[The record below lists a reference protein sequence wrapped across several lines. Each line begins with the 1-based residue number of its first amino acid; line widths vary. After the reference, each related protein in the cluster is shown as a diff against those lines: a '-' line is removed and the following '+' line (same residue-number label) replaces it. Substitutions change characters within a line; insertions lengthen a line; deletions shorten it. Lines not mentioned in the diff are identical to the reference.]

1 MCGRKRERKK
11 RIPLLVTEESPEIY
25 YDWKGSE
32 HMAPL
37 NQLGHRKQTITG
49 WFRPVSFPPPWD
61 RVLGKPHPDHKPREQ
76 RIQEENQACCQ
87 KNRKGHCGD
96 KNNVHF
102 HSGVER
108 RYHRRNHITHHI
120 NVLKEERKW
129 SFVQY
134 GGSRSVV
141 SNSCG
146 SMVPL
151 PGSSVHGILQARIL
165 KWVAISFSRDLPN
178 PGIESGLLYFR
189 QILYW
194 LELQGKPFVKYISF

>member
-102 HSGVER
+102 HSGER

-134 GGSRSVV
+134 GGSLVAQL
-141 SNSCG
+141 CPTLAALWFLCQ
-146 SMVPL
+146 VPL
-151 PGSSVHGILQARIL
+151 SMG
-165 KWVAISFSRDLPN
+165 FSKQEYWSGVPFPS
-178 PGIESGLLYFR
+178 PGIFPTQASNL
-189 QILYW
+189 
-194 LELQGKPFVKYISF
+194 VSCISDRFFTDWVTREALC